1 MELTFTNPQSELI
14 YQDLKSRHKKAT
26 LNKKELANELG
37 VSVSTVDLYISKGM
51 GIPNYKKLGT
61 AKNAKVVFN
70 IIDLAEFLSNTIK
83 TA

>member
-1 MELTFTNPQSELI
+1 MNQQQELI
-14 YQDLKSRHKKAT
+14 YQDLQTRYKRAT
-26 LNKKELANELG
+26 ISKRELATELG
-37 VSVSTVDLYISKGM
+37 ISYSTIDGYISKGY

-70 IIDLAEFLSNTIK
+70 IIDVSEFLSQTIK

>member
-1 MELTFTNPQSELI
+1 MENFTNPQAVSI
-14 YQDLKSRHKKAT
+14 YQDLKSRYPGVT
-26 LNKKELANELG
+26 VNKKQMAMELG
-37 VSVSTVDLYISKGM
+37 VSVSTIDLYISKNM

-61 AKNAKVVFN
+61 AKNAKVVFT